1 MSRYAVTNI
10 VFIVLIAGSI
20 ALNTTLQLPVLW
32 YLFLVLAYALIT
44 TYGTLYISAQFF
56 MPARTKSIRSSNE
69 IALTFDDGPI
79 PGKTARLLEILKA
92 HNVPA
97 AFFCIG
103 NRVNEHRDLVRRIH
117 NEGHLVGNHS
127 YWHKATFDLLP
138 ASKVEKELSDTNA
151 AIKSSIGV
159 TPKFF
164 RPPYGVTNPMLATA
178 VKRGGF
184 TVVGWS
190 VRSFDTMT
198 EDRAKLFDRVT
209 RSLKGGDVV
218 LFHDFCDSTLDI
230 LPDFIK
236 HVSDVGLKIVR
247 VDKLLNEKAYA

>member
-10 VFIVLIAGSI
+10 VFIVLIVGSI
-20 ALNTTLQLPVLW
+20 ALNNIFQLPILW
-32 YLFLVLAYALIT
+32 YVFLVLAYAAIT
-44 TYGTLYISAQFF
+44 TYGVLYISAQFF
-56 MPARTKSIRSSNE
+56 MPARTRSKIPSNE
-69 IALTFDDGPI
+69 IAVTFDDGPI
-79 PGKTARLLEILKA
+79 PDKTVKLLDILKT

-117 NEGHLVGNHS
+117 DEGHLVGNHS
-127 YWHKATFDLLP
+127 YWHAATFDLLP
-138 ASKVEKELSDTNA
+138 ASKVEKELVDTNA

-190 VRSFDTMT
+190 VRSFDTIT
-198 EDRAKLFDRVT
+198 EDRSKLFNRVT
-209 RSLKGGDVV
+209 KSLKGGDVV

-230 LPDFIK
+230 LPDFFK
-236 HVSDVGLKIVR
+236 HVADVGLKIVR

>member
-10 VFIVLIAGSI
+10 VFIVLIAGLI
-20 ALNTTLQLPVLW
+20 ALNSILEVSFFW
-32 YLFLVLAYALIT
+32 YVIPVLAYAAIT

-56 MPARTKSIRSSNE
+56 MPARTKSSAPSNE
-69 IALTFDDGPI
+69 IALTFDDGPV
-79 PGKTARLLEILKA
+79 PGKTSRLLDILKA

-103 NRVNEHRDLVRRIH
+103 NRVNEHRDVVRRIH

-127 YWHKATFDLLP
+127 YWHAATFDLLP
-138 ASKVEKELSDTNA
+138 ASKVEKELIDTNT
-151 AIKSSIGV
+151 AIHASIGV
-159 TPKFF
+159 SPRFF

-198 EDRAKLFDRVT
+198 DDREKLFNRVT

-218 LFHDFCDSTLDI
+218 LFHDFCDSTIDI

-236 HVSDVGLKIVR
+236 HVSEVGLKIVR
-247 VDKLLNEKAYA
+247 VDELLKEKAYG

>member
-10 VFIVLIAGSI
+10 VFVVLIIGSI
-20 ALNTTLQLPVLW
+20 ALNNVFPIPVLW
-32 YLFLVLAYALIT
+32 YVFLVVAYAAIT

-56 MPARTKSIRSSNE
+56 MPARTRSATSSNE
-69 IALTFDDGPI
+69 IAITFDDGPI
-79 PGKTARLLEILKA
+79 PGKTARLLEILKT
-92 HNVPA
+92 HNIHA

-127 YWHKATFDLLP
+127 YWHKPTFDLLP
-138 ASKVEKELSDTNA
+138 ASKVEKELIDTNA
-151 AIKSSIGV
+151 AIQSSIGV

-198 EDRAKLFDRVT
+198 EDRAKLFNRVT
-209 RSLKGGDVV
+209 KSLKGGDVI

-230 LPDFIK
+230 LPDLIK
-236 HVSDVGLKIVR
+236 HISDVGLKIVR
-247 VDKLLNEKAYA
+247 VDRLLNEKAYA